1 MVDMQEE
8 IYMEATERNIRTCAT
23 CRIKPVSFS
32 KMKEDVLMLH
42 QVIWELNVFITV
54 HFFEYDEF
62 VIEVNG

>member
-42 QVIWELNVFITV
+42 QVI
-54 HFFEYDEF
+54 
-62 VIEVNG
+62 